1 MAEPSAGSSV
11 EPKSGVRPVA
21 LVTGAGR
28 GIGRGIAL
36 ELAAAGYAVAA
47 NYRQDLAAAESV
59 RDAIRESGGQCEIVA
74 ADVGDSVGRAAMLE
88 FCRQEFGRLDLLVN
102 NAGVAPEVRV
112 DLMEANETSFD
123 RQIDINVKGP
133 FFLTQSAAKW
143 MLEQRAAGSLLV
155 GRIVFITSVSAFAV
169 SNMRGEYFVAKS
181 ALAMTAQLW
190 SNRLASE
197 GVLVFDVR
205 PGIIETDMV
214 APARAYYNQ
223 RIAEGMIPQNRW
235 GTPQDV
241 GLAVRAIA
249 EGRLDYSTG
258 AVIDVSGGFQL
269 HRL

>member
-1 MAEPSAGSSV
+1 MAHADQH
-11 EPKSGVRPVA
+11 VA
-21 LVTGAGR
+21 LVTGGGR

-36 ELAAAGYAVAA
+36 ELAAAGYAVVA
-47 NYRQDLAAAESV
+47 NYRSDSPSAAALQQTI
-59 RDAIRESGGQCEIVA
+59 RDNGGTCEIVA
-74 ADVGDSVGRAAMLE
+74 ADVSDAAGRAAMLN
-88 FCRQEFGRLDLLVN
+88 FCKEKFGRLDLLVN

-112 DLMEANETSFD
+112 DLLEANEASFD

-133 FFLTQSAAKW
+133 FFLTQAAAKW
-143 MLEQRAAGSLLV
+143 MLESRAAGTIDI

-169 SNMRGEYFVAKS
+169 SNMRGEYFVAKA

-190 SNRLASE
+190 ASRLAAD
-197 GVLVFDVR
+197 GICVFDLR

-235 GTPQDV
+235 GTPSDV

-258 AVIDVSGGFQL
+258 AVIDISGGFQL